1 MNNEIYHYGVK
12 GMKWGVRRNKSKK
25 NGKELKNHH
34 DSNRSK
40 KEIAKSKK
48 KTKKMK
54 FLDIV
59 EDVSNSFLDYHFMHD
74 PLHKAIRNSN
84 MSDFEKAALIV
95 ERYNNETIE

>member
-1 MNNEIYHYGVK
+1 
-12 GMKWGVRRNKSKK
+12 
-25 NGKELKNHH
+25 
-34 DSNRSK
+34 
-40 KEIAKSKK
+40 
-48 KTKKMK
+48 MK

-59 EDVSNSFLDYHFMHD
+59 EDVSNSILDYHFMHD